1 MLKGPHNQTPTGL
14 ERAGA
19 SGIGVESA
27 APARSGSP
35 RLVQREVGVESALSH
50 WSQLLELES
59 AWSQVFWV
67 GVSCFRWSQ
76 RGVSGSGV
84 ESAWSQVFWVGV
96 SVESGVSGWSQRGA
110 GAESAACGPWAVG
123 PSLGGA

>member
-1 MLKGPHNQTPTGL
+1 M
-14 ERAGA
+14 
-19 SGIGVESA
+19 ESA

-50 WSQLLELES
+50 WSQLLKLES
-59 AWSQVFWV
+59 AWSQAPWV

-96 SVESGVSGWSQRGA
+96 SVESGVSGPPMFVCVVLQGR
-110 GAESAACGPWAVG
+110 
-123 PSLGGA
+123 LK